1 MSKILLGVGPT
12 KINKDAL
19 REFRGDI
26 ELCRTDFSRNLVKN
40 QVQKLNYFFG
50 ENRYSFAIPGSGS
63 VGMEACLSNL
73 LQSGD
78 VIVVGVAGIFGWR
91 IVEMAKRLG
100 VQVLVVEADLGKG
113 VQLEK
118 IIELLRHYKVK
129 LVCLVHLETS
139 VGVLQNLDSGFSN
152 FLKERGTLLLLDVV
166 ASYGG
171 IELELD
177 KWGVDIAYASTQKCL
192 SAPSGLAL
200 ISYNDNARREIE
212 KNAQKVNWCYDF
224 SNIYR
229 HISEGVYPY
238 TTPLFLLNVLD
249 SILNYIMKF
258 GKETYINKQRH
269 SGTRVKEIF
278 ESIGLKMLPE
288 SIWEAP
294 QVKVFYTPPELDSY
308 KIINVL
314 GAIADVQPQNEV
326 DVKPG
331 KYRDRKRTRD
341 GYQGA
346 HGHLAYDFGLILGDI
361 LVYCYREHVRY
372 RSFLAR
378 EGTPV
383 DTGLEVHGS
392 THDDGTADNH
402 GEGTGELTAAA
413 LHTVLD
419 GKTKVHKAEDD
430 EDAAEGGHTI
440 REKVFHVFQHG

>member
-278 ESIGLKMLPE
+278 RSQSKSFGKTCISLNKEKIENLEEDLKYIIFPEKDLNADEPRYEFIDISCAFPKILSQIKTFDKPGFRKGIDTKIYLSNLEKLFNKMESKITF
-288 SIWEAP
+288 
-294 QVKVFYTPPELDSY
+294 VVFYWTKNHKKNIDVLK
-308 KIINVL
+308 KICT
-314 GAIADVQPQNEV
+314 D
-326 DVKPG
+326 
-331 KYRDRKRTRD
+331 
-341 GYQGA
+341 
-346 HGHLAYDFGLILGDI
+346 
-361 LVYCYREHVRY
+361 
-372 RSFLAR
+372 
-378 EGTPV
+378 
-383 DTGLEVHGS
+383 
-392 THDDGTADNH
+392 
-402 GEGTGELTAAA
+402 
-413 LHTVLD
+413 
-419 GKTKVHKAEDD
+419 
-430 EDAAEGGHTI
+430 
-440 REKVFHVFQHG
+440 

>member
-1 MSKILLGVGPT
+1 M
-12 KINKDAL
+12 
-19 REFRGDI
+19 
-26 ELCRTDFSRNLVKN
+26 
-40 QVQKLNYFFG
+40 
-50 ENRYSFAIPGSGS
+50 
-63 VGMEACLSNL
+63 
-73 LQSGD
+73 
-78 VIVVGVAGIFGWR
+78 
-91 IVEMAKRLG
+91 
-100 VQVLVVEADLGKG
+100 
-113 VQLEK
+113 
-118 IIELLRHYKVK
+118 
-129 LVCLVHLETS
+129 
-139 VGVLQNLDSGFSN
+139 QNLDSGFSN

-314 GAIADVQPQNEV
+314 EEYGIEIS
-326 DVKPG
+326 PG
-331 KYRDRKRTRD
+331 IGKLKHSIIR
-341 GYQGA
+341 
-346 HGHLAYDFGLILGDI
+346 LG
-361 LVYCYREHVRY
+361 
-372 RSFLAR
+372 
-378 EGTPV
+378 TM
-383 DTGLEVHGS
+383 
-392 THDDGTADNH
+392 GTAAN
-402 GEGTGELTAAA
+402 TNELEYLDEIVHAKIKA
-413 LHTVLD
+413 LL
-419 GKTKVHKAEDD
+419 
-430 EDAAEGGHTI
+430 
-440 REKVFHVFQHG
+440 

>member
-12 KINKDAL
+12 KINKDA
-19 REFRGDI
+19 
-26 ELCRTDFSRNLVKN
+26 
-40 QVQKLNYFFG
+40 
-50 ENRYSFAIPGSGS
+50 
-63 VGMEACLSNL
+63 
-73 LQSGD
+73 
-78 VIVVGVAGIFGWR
+78 
-91 IVEMAKRLG
+91 
-100 VQVLVVEADLGKG
+100 
-113 VQLEK
+113 
-118 IIELLRHYKVK
+118 
-129 LVCLVHLETS
+129 LVHLETS

-314 GAIADVQPQNEV
+314 EEYGIEISPGIGKLKHSIIRLGKLNIVEPELKFKTIKHLYDSIFLVIWYQLLVQE
-326 DVKPG
+326 KI
-331 KYRDRKRTRD
+331 
-341 GYQGA
+341 YQITT
-346 HGHLAYDFGLILGDI
+346 DSKKILSQ
-361 LVYCYREHVRY
+361 R
-372 RSFLAR
+372 
-378 EGTPV
+378 
-383 DTGLEVHGS
+383 
-392 THDDGTADNH
+392 
-402 GEGTGELTAAA
+402 
-413 LHTVLD
+413 
-419 GKTKVHKAEDD
+419 
-430 EDAAEGGHTI
+430 
-440 REKVFHVFQHG
+440 

>member
-249 SILNYIMKF
+249 SILSYIMKF

-314 GAIADVQPQNEV
+314 EEYGIEIS
-326 DVKPG
+326 PG
-331 KYRDRKRTRD
+331 IGKLKHSIIR
-341 GYQGA
+341 
-346 HGHLAYDFGLILGDI
+346 LG
-361 LVYCYREHVRY
+361 
-372 RSFLAR
+372 
-378 EGTPV
+378 TM
-383 DTGLEVHGS
+383 
-392 THDDGTADNH
+392 GTAAN
-402 GEGTGELTAAA
+402 TNELEYLDEIVHAKIKA
-413 LHTVLD
+413 LL
-419 GKTKVHKAEDD
+419 
-430 EDAAEGGHTI
+430 
-440 REKVFHVFQHG
+440 